1 VLAVQPS
8 NVNKMPTDLTTSIAK
23 EAARKANAIQ
33 QRNRMKQ
40 SVDTGSDS
48 EESRRETVSHSSQC

>member
-1 VLAVQPS
+1 MKKFPFVRANTNIMPQLFLQKFARQQ

-40 SVDTGSDS
+40 
-48 EESRRETVSHSSQC
+48 R